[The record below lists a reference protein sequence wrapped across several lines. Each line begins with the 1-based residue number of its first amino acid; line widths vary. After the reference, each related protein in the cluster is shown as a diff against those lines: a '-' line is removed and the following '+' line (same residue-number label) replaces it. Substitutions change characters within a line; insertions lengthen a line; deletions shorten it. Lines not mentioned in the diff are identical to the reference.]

1 MAGKRR
7 AVIICH
13 PDFDQAGAMGVKEAK
28 AFAEQLIVGQKQMI
42 EMARQGGEDPVN
54 IVQVENHTRAY
65 QIVIRSIDED
75 IL

>member
-1 MAGKRR
+1 
-7 AVIICH
+7 
-13 PDFDQAGAMGVKEAK
+13 MGVKEAK